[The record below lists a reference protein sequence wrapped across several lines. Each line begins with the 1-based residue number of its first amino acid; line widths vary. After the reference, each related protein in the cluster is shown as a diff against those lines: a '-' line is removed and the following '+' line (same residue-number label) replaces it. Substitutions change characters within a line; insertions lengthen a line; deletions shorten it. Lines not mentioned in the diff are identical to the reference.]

1 MHLCCGDYVIIVWCQ
16 DYLRYLVEVL
26 VIAKCQIYL
35 RYLVEVPVMVGS
47 KGGCQH
53 SLGIAVL
60 DLPT

>member
-16 DYLRYLVEVL
+16 D
-26 VIAKCQIYL
+26 YL